1 MMFYKYHGTGNDFII
16 VHDVDEE
23 QVSNLCQR
31 RLGIGADGLILVKPS
46 EKADIKMVYYNQDGK
61 KATMCGNGLRCF
73 TRYVHEMKLI
83 SKEQFKVETD
93 AGMIAVGIEKS
104 YEEVWLELPR
114 DNQGI
119 WYEIEAKTKVINCYY
134 IFTGTP
140 HAVVFDESHD
150 LAEMI
155 SSHQAFQ
162 HRVNVNFV
170 EKIKPNQMTLR
181 TYENGVG
188 WTLSCGTGAIASVI
202 AAHEKGFCGNEVNV
216 NVPGGKLN
224 VFLKEKSVIL
234 KGPATFVAK
243 GWYADE
249 FI

>member
-1 MMFYKYHGTGNDFII
+1 MFYKYQGTGNDFII
-16 VHDVDEE
+16 VHDIDEDRVAE
-23 QVSNLCQR
+23 ICHR

-46 EKADIKMVYYNQDGK
+46 EKADMKMVFYNQDGK

-83 SKEQFKVETD
+83 LKDQFKVETD

-104 YEEVWLELPR
+104 YEKVWLELPR
-114 DNQGI
+114 DFQGT
-119 WYEIEAKTKVINCYY
+119 WYEIGGKTNAVNCFY

-140 HAVVFDESHD
+140 HVVVFDENHD

-155 SSHQAFQ
+155 SSHHVFQ

-170 EKIKPNQMTLR
+170 EIIKPNQITLR
-181 TYENGVG
+181 TYEKGVG

-202 AAHEKGFCGNEVNV
+202 AAYEKGFCGSNVDV